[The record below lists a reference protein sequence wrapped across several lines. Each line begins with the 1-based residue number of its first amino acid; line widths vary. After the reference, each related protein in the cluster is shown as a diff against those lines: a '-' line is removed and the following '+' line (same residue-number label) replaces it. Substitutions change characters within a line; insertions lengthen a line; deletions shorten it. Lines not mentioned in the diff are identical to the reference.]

1 MANVQANGITIE
13 YERYGQGDPLLLIM
27 GLGGQLI
34 SWPKGFID
42 KLVAQGFEV
51 IAFDNRDGGLSSKG
65 SWPRVPMA
73 KQIAGIFFRKLAKSE
88 YKLSDMANDAAGLL
102 DALGIERAHVVGISM
117 GGMIGQSLAIAH
129 PKKVRSLTS
138 IMSTTG
144 NKRVGGIA
152 PRILPKLGKLTE
164 GPPETYPARTVE
176 MFGLF
181 SGTHYDQNEALELAK
196 VAQAR
201 SYCPEGTAR
210 QSAAIMAS
218 PDRTIPLGNV
228 KAPTLVI
235 HGLEDTLV
243 LPSGGI
249 ATAKAV
255 PGSRLL
261 MFPDMGHNLPKP
273 RHDEIVAAIK
283 ANTQRA

>member
-34 SWPKGFID
+34 SWQPAFID

-51 IAFDNRDGGLSSKG
+51 IAFDNRDGGLSTKG
-65 SWPRVPMA
+65 TWPPVPLG
-73 KQIAGIFFRKLAKSE
+73 KQLAGTLFRKFAKSE
-88 YKLSDMANDAAGLL
+88 YKLADMADDAAGLL
-102 DALGIERAHVVGISM
+102 DALGIESAHIVGMSM
-117 GGMIGQSLAIAH
+117 GGMIAQSLAIAH
-129 PKKVRSLTS
+129 PQKVRSLTS

-144 NKRVGGIA
+144 NKRVGRIA
-152 PRILPKLGKLTE
+152 TRILPKLNKLTV
-164 GPPETYPARTVE
+164 GTADTYPERSVE
-176 MFGLF
+176 MFRLF
-181 SGTHYDQNEALELAK
+181 AGSLFDPQEALETAK
-196 VAQAR
+196 AGRTR

-210 QSAAIMAS
+210 QTAAIMAS
-218 PDRTIPLGNV
+218 PDRTPQLANV

-235 HGLEDTLV
+235 HGLEDKLV

-249 ATAKAV
+249 ATANAI
-255 PGSRLL
+255 PGARLL
-261 MFPDMGHNLPKP
+261 MFPDMGHNLPAA